1 MDKGI
6 ESPFLDFGSQIINYL
21 PSLLGGVILLLIG
34 WLVGWLAKRITIQIL
49 IILRFE
55 RLFIRLQWR
64 RALSKADIRFAV
76 FNLIGNII
84 FFIVFLIFLN
94 SALAAMKL
102 TILST
107 LIQQSVLFIPKL
119 IIAVIILG
127 IGWIIAGRVSDSV
140 YNALLKEDV
149 PHFSIISRFV
159 KFVSLL
165 FFASMALVEID
176 IATQIVVI
184 GFTTIMITL
193 AIISIAIIL
202 LSGKPFIGSFL
213 GSVDKNGEN

>member
-1 MDKGI
+1 MDKGL
-6 ESPFLDFGSQIINYL
+6 ESPFIDFGSQIINYL
-21 PSLLGGVILLLIG
+21 PSLLAGIILLLVGWFIG
-34 WLVGWLAKRITIQIL
+34 WIAKRITIQIL
-49 IILRFE
+49 VILRFE
-55 RLFIRLQWR
+55 RLFLRLQWR
-64 RALSKADIRFAV
+64 RALSKADIRYAV
-76 FNLIGNII
+76 FNLLGNFV

-107 LIQQSVLFIPKL
+107 LIQQGVLFIPRL
-119 IIAVIILG
+119 IIAFLILG
-127 IGWIIAGRVSDSV
+127 IGWIIAGRVSNSV

-184 GFTTIMITL
+184 GFTTIMISL
-193 AIISIAIIL
+193 GIILITIIL
-202 LSGKPFIGSFL
+202 LSGKSFIGDFMNTM
-213 GSVDKNGEN
+213 GKKKD

>member
-1 MDKGI
+1 MNSNLQG
-6 ESPFLDFGSQIINYL
+6 PFIDFGSQIINYL
-21 PSLLGGVILLLIG
+21 PSLLAGIILI
-34 WLVGWLAKRITIQIL
+34 LVGWFIGWIAKRITIQIL
-49 IILRFE
+49 VILRFE
-55 RLFIRLQWR
+55 RLFLRLQWR
-64 RALSKADIRFAV
+64 RALSKADIRYAM
-76 FNLIGNII
+76 FNLFGNIV

-107 LIQQSVLFIPKL
+107 LIQQSVLFIPRL
-119 IIAVIILG
+119 IIAFFILG

-159 KFVSLL
+159 KFVSVL

-193 AIISIAIIL
+193 AVISIIIIFF
-202 LSGKPFIGSFL
+202 SGNPFLKEFIRNTG
-213 GSVDKNGEN
+213 KEQ

>member
-1 MDKGI
+1 MDKGL
-6 ESPFLDFGSQIINYL
+6 ESPFFDFGSQIINYL
-21 PSLLGGVILLLIG
+21 PSLLAGVILLLVGWFIG
-34 WLVGWLAKRITIQIL
+34 WIAKRITIQIL
-49 IILRFE
+49 VILRFE
-55 RLFIRLQWR
+55 RLFIRLQWK
-64 RALSKADIRFAV
+64 RALSKADIRYAI
-76 FNLIGNII
+76 FNLVGNVV

-107 LIQQSVLFIPKL
+107 LIQQGVLFIPRL
-119 IIAVIILG
+119 IIAFLILG
-127 IGWIIAGRVSDSV
+127 VGWIVAGRVSNSV

-149 PHFSIISRFV
+149 PHYSIVARFV

-165 FFASMALVEID
+165 FFASMAIVEID

-193 AIISIAIIL
+193 GIISIAIIFR
-202 LSGKPFIGSFL
+202 SGGKPLLGEFL
-213 GSVDKNGEN
+213 KTVEKKD

>member
-1 MDKGI
+1 MDKGL
-6 ESPFLDFGSQIINYL
+6 ESPFIDFGSQIINYL
-21 PSLLGGVILLLIG
+21 PSLLAGIILLLVGWFIG
-34 WLVGWLAKRITIQIL
+34 WIAKRITIQIL
-49 IILRFE
+49 VILRFE
-55 RLFIRLQWR
+55 RLFLRLQWR
-64 RALSKADIRFAV
+64 RALSKADIRYAV
-76 FNLIGNII
+76 FNLLGNFV

-107 LIQQSVLFIPKL
+107 LIQQGVLFIPRL
-119 IIAVIILG
+119 IIAFLILG
-127 IGWIIAGRVSDSV
+127 IGWIIAGRVSNSV

-165 FFASMALVEID
+165 FFASMALVDID

-184 GFTTIMITL
+184 GFTTIMISL
-193 AIISIAIIL
+193 GIILITIIL
-202 LSGKPFIGSFL
+202 LSGKSFIGDFMNTV
-213 GSVDKNGEN
+213 GKKKD

>member
-49 IILRFE
+49 VILRFE
-55 RLFIRLQWR
+55 RLLLRLQWR
-64 RALSKADIRFAV
+64 RALSKADIRYAM
-76 FNLIGNII
+76 FNLVGNVV

-107 LIQQSVLFIPKL
+107 LIQQSVLFIPRL
-119 IIAVIILG
+119 IIAFLILG
-127 IGWIIAGRVSDSV
+127 IGWIVAARVSNSV

-159 KFVSLL
+159 KFVLLL

-184 GFTTIMITL
+184 GFTTILITI
-193 AIISIAIIL
+193 AIISVIIIFFSSKPL
-202 LSGKPFIGSFL
+202 LKEFL
-213 GSVDKNGEN
+213 GNTGKEQ

>member
-1 MDKGI
+1 MNSDLQ
-6 ESPFLDFGSQIINYL
+6 SPFIDFGSQIINYL

-49 IILRFE
+49 VILRFE
-55 RLFIRLQWR
+55 RLFLRLQWR
-64 RALSKADIRFAV
+64 RALSKADIRYAM
-76 FNLIGNII
+76 FNLVGNVV

-107 LIQQSVLFIPKL
+107 LIQQSVLFIPRL
-119 IIAVIILG
+119 IIAFLILG
-127 IGWIIAGRVSDSV
+127 IGWIVAGRVSNSV

-149 PHFSIISRFV
+149 PNYSIISRFV

-184 GFTTIMITL
+184 GFTTIMISL
-193 AIISIAIIL
+193 AVISIIIIFL
-202 LSGKPFIGSFL
+202 NGKPFLKEYL
-213 GSVDKNGEN
+213 GRTGKEQ

>member
-1 MDKGI
+1 MNSDLQ
-6 ESPFLDFGSQIINYL
+6 SPFIDFGSQIINYL
-21 PSLLGGVILLLIG
+21 PSLLAGIILLLVGWFIG
-34 WLVGWLAKRITIQIL
+34 WIAKRITIQIL
-49 IILRFE
+49 VVLRFE
-55 RLFIRLQWR
+55 RLFLRLQWR
-64 RALSKADIRFAV
+64 RALSKADIRYAM
-76 FNLIGNII
+76 FNLVGNVV

-107 LIQQSVLFIPKL
+107 LIQQSVLFIPRL
-119 IIAVIILG
+119 IIAFLILG
-127 IGWIIAGRVSDSV
+127 IGWIVSGRVSNSV

-149 PHFSIISRFV
+149 PHYSIISRFV

-165 FFASMALVEID
+165 FFASMAIVEID

-193 AIISIAIIL
+193 GIISIAIIFR
-202 LSGKPFIGSFL
+202 SGGKTFL
-213 GSVDKNGEN
+213 GDFLKSVDKKD